1 MSGTEKLDAPMNET
15 NAWARLTTAELGTK
29 LRELRKLIDSGI
41 LTDRSADRQL
51 AEIAIIENELARRNQ
66 G

>member
-1 MSGTEKLDAPMNET
+1 MNET
-15 NAWARLTTAELGTK
+15 NAWAQLTTAELGTK
-29 LRELRKLIDSGI
+29 LRELRRLIESGI

-51 AEIAIIENELARRNQ
+51 TEIAIIENELARRAR